1 LFKVLLAA
9 IAAGIFGTIA
19 HQTLLASLPAGIVLS
34 FAAVAIGALE
44 ARQEK
49 LGRAIFPISLG
60 LLIFVFSQDLSG
72 DKLIP
77 ANTLGL
83 IWCFGSVG
91 LAALISLWPKTRL
104 QR

>member
-49 LGRAIFPISLG
+49 LGRVIFPIAFG
-60 LLIFVFSQDLSG
+60 LLIFIFSQDLSG

-83 IWCFGSVG
+83 VWSFGSVP
-91 LAALISLWPKTRL
+91 LAAIISLCPQIKSHR
-104 QR
+104 